1 MRQTLAALSRAALLL
16 LALPL
21 VALAA
26 APAAPV
32 AVTALPADGATALAP
47 GVQVALDTS
56 AGRIVFELDAAR
68 APGTVANFLAY
79 VDAGHY
85 NGTIFHRIVPN
96 LLVQGGA
103 FTPDLQPKPERA
115 PVANE
120 AGNGLSNLRGTIA
133 AARRPDSADS
143 AASQFFINV
152 VDNPQFD
159 RSEPDSALTAGY
171 AVFGRVV
178 EGMDVVDRI
187 RQVETGA
194 SGPFP
199 ARVPTVPVIINLAR
213 RLDASEQVAPPAL
226 PEAVG

>member
-26 APAAPV
+26 APGAPV
-32 AVTALPADGATALAP
+32 AVTALS
-47 GVQVALDTS
+47 VQVALDTS

-120 AGNGLSNLRGTIA
+120 AGNGLSNLRGTLS
-133 AARRPDSADS
+133 AARRPD
-143 AASQFFINV
+143 
-152 VDNPQFD
+152 
-159 RSEPDSALTAGY
+159 
-171 AVFGRVV
+171 
-178 EGMDVVDRI
+178 
-187 RQVETGA
+187 
-194 SGPFP
+194 
-199 ARVPTVPVIINLAR
+199 
-213 RLDASEQVAPPAL
+213 
-226 PEAVG
+226 